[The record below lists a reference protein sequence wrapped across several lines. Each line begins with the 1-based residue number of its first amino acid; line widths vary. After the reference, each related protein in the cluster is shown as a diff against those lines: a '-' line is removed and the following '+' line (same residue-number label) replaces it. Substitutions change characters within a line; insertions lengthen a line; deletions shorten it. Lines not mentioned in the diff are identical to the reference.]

1 MEQATGGRKV
11 FWLIDPG
18 VLPTLL
24 FRLVA
29 AGAENVIRSVIK
41 AKTVQK
47 LIVTSSVAAIR
58 NPADDRPGKTYS
70 HEDWSDSSNLD
81 MPYFVAKVS

>member
-1 MEQATGGRKV
+1 M
-11 FWLIDPG
+11 
-18 VLPTLL
+18 

-29 AGAENVIRSVIK
+29 AGAENVIRSIIK

-47 LIVTSSVAAIR
+47 LVVTSSVAAIR

-81 MPYFVAKVS
+81 MPYFVAKVSGDSTSGNPCDHDLVVKSY